1 MKSCN
6 RGHIMDL
13 GDGYSLYLLN
23 ESGLAPT
30 PKARSFELP
39 DDHRDP
45 LIGLSLQL
53 VGRAGER
60 RRGEVRVGMSVQ
72 PCDPSTDAQTPAKT
86 EREPAASIADKRKHD
101 HAGRY
106 RGDPRD
112 VAVPAGGRRGPVPL
126 RGLRVGRAEG
136 AVLARLVL

>member
-1 MKSCN
+1 MLAGLG
-6 RGHIMDL
+6 RGATILRVLQRIAEIRDVVH
-13 GDGYSLYLLN
+13 G
-23 ESGLAPT
+23 P
-30 PKARSFELP
+30 FELP

-45 LIGLSLQL
+45 LISLSLQL
-53 VGRAGER
+53 VSRAGER

-86 EREPAASIADKRKHD
+86 EREPAAAIADKRKHD

-112 VAVPAGGRRGPVPL
+112 VAVAAGGRRGPVPL